1 MNSKTTYSV
10 QSGIMN
16 TTRSVRAAGMVFTKG
31 EVLPQ
36 LAENPRVRL
45 DVLRQIHEDVESLRM
60 FQELQ
65 PNEQEV
71 FLQFC
76 IGNRNLKV
84 TYDPFFRSI
93 FHPEKHPGRLD
104 SFLSSVMGQ
113 PVKVRAILP
122 REGTRLSAEASF
134 MAMDVLVELADGSMV
149 NVEMQR
155 IGYHFPIERTFCY
168 GADMLV
174 RQYDRIRANQ
184 EKDFAYDDMKPV
196 FVIVLMEK
204 SPAFFRKQP
213 GTYLYRSEFRLNN
226 DTQIPNLLNFVYIAL
241 DYFLE
246 MPHNELTELE
256 AWLYFLSSDNP
267 LHIRRIIEKYPF
279 FRELY
284 QDIIDFRKDP
294 KELIRM
300 FSESLSIADKNTIKL
315 MVDELRD
322 EKAVLENE
330 MAELESEKA
339 ELESEKAELKAV
351 ISTQA
356 NEIAELKKRLA
367 EAGL

>member
-1 MNSKTTYSV
+1 
-10 QSGIMN
+10 
-16 TTRSVRAAGMVFTKG
+16 
-31 EVLPQ
+31 
-36 LAENPRVRL
+36 
-45 DVLRQIHEDVESLRM
+45 M

-65 PNEQEV
+65 PNEKEV
-71 FLQFC
+71 FVQFC

-104 SFLSSVMGQ
+104 GFLSSVMGQ

-122 REGTRLSAEASF
+122 REGTRLSSEASF

-168 GADMLV
+168 GAEMLV

-184 EKDFAYDDMKPV
+184 EKDFAYNDMKPV

-213 GTYLYRSEFRLNN
+213 GAYLYRSEFRLNN
-226 DTQIPNLLNFVYIAL
+226 DTHIPNLMNFVYLAL

-267 LHIRRIIEKYPF
+267 LHIQRIIEKYPF

-284 QDIIDFRKDP
+284 QNIIDFRKDP

-300 FSESLSIADKNTIKL
+300 FSESLSIADRNTIKL

-322 EKAVLENE
+322 EKAELENIISE
-330 MAELESEKA
+330 KEAVINVMANENAEL
-339 ELESEKAELKAV
+339 
-351 ISTQA
+351 A
-356 NEIAELKKRLA
+356 NEISELKKRLA

>member
-1 MNSKTTYSV
+1 
-10 QSGIMN
+10 
-16 TTRSVRAAGMVFTKG
+16 
-31 EVLPQ
+31 
-36 LAENPRVRL
+36 
-45 DVLRQIHEDVESLRM
+45 
-60 FQELQ
+60 
-65 PNEQEV
+65 
-71 FLQFC
+71 
-76 IGNRNLKV
+76 
-84 TYDPFFRSI
+84 
-93 FHPEKHPGRLD
+93 
-104 SFLSSVMGQ
+104 
-113 PVKVRAILP
+113 
-122 REGTRLSAEASF
+122 

-184 EKDFAYDDMKPV
+184 EKDFAYNDMKPV

-213 GTYLYRSEFRLNN
+213 GAYLYRSEFRLNN
-226 DTQIPNLLNFVYIAL
+226 DTQIPNLMNFVYIAL

-267 LHIRRIIEKYPF
+267 LHIQRIIEKYPF

-300 FSESLSIADKNTIKL
+300 FSESLSIADRNTIKL

-322 EKAVLENE
+322 EKAELENIISE
-330 MAELESEKA
+330 KEAVINVMANENAEL
-339 ELESEKAELKAV
+339 
-351 ISTQA
+351 A
-356 NEIAELKKRLA
+356 NEISELKKRLA

>member
-1 MNSKTTYSV
+1 MNSEITYSV
-10 QSGIMN
+10 QAGNVSTM
-16 TTRSVRAAGMVFTKG
+16 RSVKAAGMVFTKG

-45 DVLRQIHEDVESLRM
+45 DVLRQIHEDAELLRM

-104 SFLSSVMGQ
+104 GFLSSVMGQ

-122 REGTRLSAEASF
+122 REGTRLSSEASF

-184 EKDFAYDDMKPV
+184 EKDFAYNDMKPV

-213 GTYLYRSEFRLNN
+213 GAYLYRSEFRLNN
-226 DTQIPNLLNFVYIAL
+226 DTQIPNLMNFVYIAL

-267 LHIRRIIEKYPF
+267 LHIQRIIEKYPF

-300 FSESLSIADKNTIKL
+300 FSESLSIADRNTIKL

-322 EKAVLENE
+322 EKAELENIISE
-330 MAELESEKA
+330 KEAVINVMANENAEL
-339 ELESEKAELKAV
+339 
-351 ISTQA
+351 A
-356 NEIAELKKRLA
+356 NEISELKKRLA

>member
-1 MNSKTTYSV
+1 
-10 QSGIMN
+10 
-16 TTRSVRAAGMVFTKG
+16 
-31 EVLPQ
+31 
-36 LAENPRVRL
+36 
-45 DVLRQIHEDVESLRM
+45 M

-104 SFLSSVMGQ
+104 SFLSSVMWQ

-226 DTQIPNLLNFVYIAL
+226 DTEIPNLLNFVYIAL

>member
-1 MNSKTTYSV
+1 
-10 QSGIMN
+10 
-16 TTRSVRAAGMVFTKG
+16 
-31 EVLPQ
+31 
-36 LAENPRVRL
+36 
-45 DVLRQIHEDVESLRM
+45 
-60 FQELQ
+60 
-65 PNEQEV
+65 
-71 FLQFC
+71 
-76 IGNRNLKV
+76 
-84 TYDPFFRSI
+84 
-93 FHPEKHPGRLD
+93 
-104 SFLSSVMGQ
+104 
-113 PVKVRAILP
+113 
-122 REGTRLSAEASF
+122 

-226 DTQIPNLLNFVYIAL
+226 DTEIPNLLNFVYIAL

-339 ELESEKAELKAV
+339 ELKAV